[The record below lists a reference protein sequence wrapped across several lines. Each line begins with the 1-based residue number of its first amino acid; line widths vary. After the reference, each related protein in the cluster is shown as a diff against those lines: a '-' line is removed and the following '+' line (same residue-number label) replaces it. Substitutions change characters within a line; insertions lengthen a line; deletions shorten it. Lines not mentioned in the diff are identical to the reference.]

1 MSLGELIR
9 NRREEKQLTQDQVAA
24 RAGISK
30 PYLSNIETDRIKN
43 PPSDGVLDRL
53 EEELKF
59 PAGQLRKLAHLA
71 RTPMDIR
78 AEHESLTAEVEKLRS
93 ILKQLLAGKRK
104 PAKGAAKLNAIARR
118 LKSPKSN
125 VSGMLSA
132 GKAVPIINKVSAGYP
147 HHFTDL
153 DYPPSVADEYVRCPD
168 VHDAQAFAAHIVGD
182 SMEPNYTEGDLV
194 IFSPNAQVRSGDDCF
209 VRFTKDNSTTFKR
222 FYSDKGGRIRLQ
234 PLNDKYPAEIYDRD
248 DINGLWPAVMRIE
261 RIRKA

>member
-9 NRREEKQLTQDQVAA
+9 KRREEKQLTQDQVAV
-24 RAGISK
+24 RTGISK

-43 PPSDGVLDRL
+43 PPSDGVLERL
-53 EEELKF
+53 EEKLEF

-71 RTPMDIR
+71 RTPMDVR
-78 AEHESLTAEVEKLRS
+78 AEHESLTTEVEKLRS
-93 ILKQLLAGKRK
+93 VLKQLLAGRRK
-104 PAKGAAKLNAIARR
+104 PSGDDAKLNAIARR
-118 LKSPKSN
+118 LKSAKSN

-132 GKAVPIINKVSAGYP
+132 GRAVPIINKVSAGYP

-153 DYPPSVADEYVRCPD
+153 DYPTSVADEYIRCPD
-168 VHDAQAFAAHIVGD
+168 VHDPQAFAAHVVGD
-182 SMEPNYTEGDLV
+182 SMEPNYAEGDLV

-209 VRFTKDNSTTFKR
+209 VRFASDSSTTFKR

-234 PLNDKYPAEIYDRD
+234 PLNDKYPTEMYDREEID
-248 DINGLWPAVMRIE
+248 GLWPAIMRIE